1 MGRFGEQLKSLRTE
15 KNMSQ
20 AELAAALG
28 VTSAYISALENGKKQ
43 PPPHA
48 LVIGLASILQVDES
62 VLWESAK
69 AEREDRLRARIEGIP
84 TAKKVPLTP
93 RKSSNVPTDA
103 ILQELYVRF
112 PDKKDR
118 EKVLDLLR
126 NLLLKE

>member
-1 MGRFGEQLKSLRTE
+1 MGRFGEQLKALRTA

-20 AELAAALG
+20 AELATALG

-62 VLWESAK
+62 LLWESAK
-69 AEREDRLRARIEGIP
+69 VEREDRLRARIEGIP
-84 TAKKVPLTP
+84 TA
-93 RKSSNVPTDA
+93 RKTSINSNEPSSAPTDV
-103 ILQELYVRF
+103 ILKELYARF
-112 PDKKDR
+112 PNKKDR
-118 EKVLDLLR
+118 GKVLDLLR